1 MGPVRGSGS
10 LAPITFG
17 KVAAVQTVDPR
28 QPLVFDTVELGR
40 RAGAMVT
47 VQRTVSA
54 PAGLGT
60 EVIGVPEGTALDVQ
74 GRFESV
80 VEGVLAT
87 VVVQTKAIGEC
98 SRCLDPVE
106 LPVTVE
112 LQELYEYDDPEMRP
126 SGDEDSDL
134 FRLEGDLLDL
144 EPALRDAVVL
154 ALPRVPLCDED
165 CLGLCPQCGV
175 RMDADP
181 EHAHDQRDSRWSALE
196 GLLNP
201 EQPKEG

>member
-1 MGPVRGSGS
+1 M
-10 LAPITFG
+10 
-17 KVAAVQTVDPR
+17 QTLDPR
-28 QPLVFDTVELGR
+28 QPLVFDTLELGR

-47 VQRTVSA
+47 VQRQVLA
-54 PAGLGT
+54 PAGFGT
-60 EVIGVPEGTALDVQ
+60 EVIGVPEGAVLDVQ

-87 VVVQTKAIGEC
+87 VVVSTKAIGEC

-106 LPVTVE
+106 LPIAVE
-112 LQELYEYDDPEMRP
+112 LQELYEYDDPGMR
-126 SGDEDSDL
+126 SSDDEDSDL
-134 FRLEGDLLDL
+134 LRLEGDLLDL

-181 EHAHDQRDSRWSALE
+181 DHAHDQIDSRWSALE
-196 GLLNP
+196 GLLT
-201 EQPKEG
+201 EPKEG

>member
-1 MGPVRGSGS
+1 M
-10 LAPITFG
+10 
-17 KVAAVQTVDPR
+17 QTSDSR
-28 QPLVFDTVELGR
+28 QPLVFDTLELGR
-40 RAGAMVT
+40 RAGAMVGI
-47 VQRTVSA
+47 QRNVLA

-60 EVIGVPEGTALDVQ
+60 EVIGVPEGTPLDVQ
-74 GRFESV
+74 GRLESV

-87 VVVQTKAIGEC
+87 VVVTTKAIGEC

-106 LPVTVE
+106 LPISVE

-126 SGDEDSDL
+126 SGDEESDL
-134 FRLEGDLLDL
+134 FRLEGDRLDL

-154 ALPRVPLCDED
+154 ALPRIPLCDED

-181 EHAHDQRDSRWSALE
+181 DHAHDQIDSRWSALE
-196 GLLNP
+196 GLLT
-201 EQPKEG
+201 EPKEG

>member
-1 MGPVRGSGS
+1 
-10 LAPITFG
+10 
-17 KVAAVQTVDPR
+17 VQTLDPR

-40 RAGAMVT
+40 RAGAMATVT
-47 VQRTVSA
+47 RNAPA

-60 EVIGVPEGTALDVQ
+60 EVIGVPEGTPLDVQ
-74 GRFESV
+74 GRLESV

-87 VVVQTKAIGEC
+87 VVVTTRAIGEC

-106 LPVTVE
+106 LPVSVE

-126 SGDEDSDL
+126 SNDEESDL

-175 RMDADP
+175 RMDAEPDH
-181 EHAHDQRDSRWSALE
+181 EHELLDSRWSALE
-196 GLLNP
+196 GLLT
-201 EQPKEG
+201 EPKEG

>member
-1 MGPVRGSGS
+1 LGPPRGSGT
-10 LAPITFG
+10 LNPITFG
-17 KVAAVQTVDPR
+17 KVAAVNTVDPR
-28 QPLVFDTVELGR
+28 QPLVFDTIELGR
-40 RAGAMVT
+40 RAGNMIPVK
-47 VQRTVSA
+47 RTVPA

-60 EVIGVPEGTALDVQ
+60 EVIGVPEGTPLDVQ
-74 GRFESV
+74 GRLESV

-87 VVVQTKAIGEC
+87 VVVATKAIGEC

-106 LPVTVE
+106 LPVTVA

-144 EPALRDAVVL
+144 ETALRDAVVL
-154 ALPRVPLCDED
+154 SLPRVPLCDEE

-175 RMDADP
+175 RLDADP
-181 EHAHDQRDSRWSALE
+181 EHVHDQLDSRWSALA
-196 GLLNP
+196 GLLDP
-201 EQPKEG
+201 DRPKEG